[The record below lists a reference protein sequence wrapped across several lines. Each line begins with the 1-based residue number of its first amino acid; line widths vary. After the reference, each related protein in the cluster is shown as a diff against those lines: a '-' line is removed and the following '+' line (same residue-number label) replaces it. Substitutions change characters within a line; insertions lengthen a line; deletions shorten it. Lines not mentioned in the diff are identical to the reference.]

1 MTKIFNKTLPNPNN
15 VFCPTNIPMRRAVLA
30 HTDALRAE
38 KYGKGTPET
47 ARAAKG
53 DLSPSLLPLRR
64 AVAAHMSNF
73 RNAKFA

>member
-1 MTKIFNKTLPNPNN
+1 MTKLFNKTLPNPSN

-30 HTDALRAE
+30 HTDALRAD
-38 KYGKGTPET
+38 KYGRDASET
-47 ARAAKG
+47 SRAPKG

-64 AVAAHMSNF
+64 AVAAQMSNF